1 MSRAQ
6 PKICLDETTDI
17 LTAPQLQRLWW
28 HIAKEST
35 LRVSNSIETRE
46 NNERFICPCVHFSEP
61 PKTHSPSM
69 KGKNRMRLSYP
80 RTSMINACPS
90 LFLWCFF
97 NTFWFLFST
106 IISFLVFPPSICHLW
121 RWRNDTK
128 TSNHI
133 FYVITFHL
141 IISSSIFYP
150 PLRTVRRETFSYL
163 FPQLIRQTDRCS
175 TSKLASILSKRFFLP
190 WVSEDKLKYK
200 LHELYTI
207 YEWPLA
213 KVLKMLHIK
222 KGFSFL
228 F

>member
-6 PKICLDETTDI
+6 PDIGLVETTDI

-28 HIAKEST
+28 HIAKENT

-46 NNERFICPCVHFSEP
+46 NNERFICPCVHFSKP

-69 KGKNRMRLSYP
+69 KGKIEWDCHIHERRWSTRVP
-80 RTSMINACPS
+80 FF
-90 LFLWCFF
+90 FLWCFF
-97 NTFWFLFST
+97 NTFWFLLST

-141 IISSSIFYP
+141 IISSSIFFP
-150 PLRTVRRETFSYL
+150 PLRTVRRENVSYL
-163 FPQLIRQTDRCS
+163 FSQLIRQTDRCS
-175 TSKLASILSKRFFLP
+175 TRQLASILSKRIFLP
-190 WVSEDKLKYK
+190 WVSEDKWEYK

-207 YEWPLA
+207 LE
-213 KVLKMLHIK
+213 ITTC
-222 KGFSFL
+222 
-228 F
+228 